1 MNIKTLLMMG
11 ILSMFGLGSCAN
23 AQKQNDAAAQ
33 ELHYTMNDSLPK
45 NCYQLTMSSNGC
57 NFRVLVNDVPVFGY
71 WESGGYTGSYPINNF
86 ILKSGTQRLK
96 VQLYPAFKHED
107 LGINSEEPLYLEIK
121 KQLDGQDLDD
131 DVAVLTNPIPKV
143 QKGIPYYEYECTFE
157 AEVPYEITELED
169 LADLTKEPDIEKQAV
184 AKYNEMKSLYEKGQY
199 NKFQE
204 QFKLR
209 DKRIEISHYFNE
221 EQNKQMVDDDMK
233 QMKED
238 FKKVA
243 PIENYNLK
251 FYGNNKLI
259 LLEDSVDFDYLFRLE
274 DKGNNTIWPIP
285 FYLGK
290 RKGSDKLE
298 IVF

>member
-1 MNIKTLLMMG
+1 MG
-11 ILSMFGLGSCAN
+11 LLSMFGLGSCAN
-23 AQKQNDAAAQ
+23 AQKQNDAATR

-45 NCYQLTMSSNGC
+45 NYYQLTMSSNGC

-71 WESGGYTGSYPINNF
+71 WETGAYTGSYPINHF
-86 ILKSGTQRLK
+86 ILKSGTQKLK
-96 VQLYPAFKHED
+96 VELYPVYQYED
-107 LGINSEEPLYLEIK
+107 LGINSEEPLYLEIEK
-121 KQLDGQDLDD
+121 RLDGQDLDD

-157 AEVPYEITELED
+157 AEVPYEITELDD
-169 LADLTKEPDIEKQAV
+169 LVDLTKEPDIEKQAV
-184 AKYNEMKSLYEKGQY
+184 AKYNEIKDLYEKKKYSAFYDEFSLKHQ
-199 NKFQE
+199 
-204 QFKLR
+204 
-209 DKRIEISHYFNE
+209 RIDITNYYTKEASRKEEEENINE
-221 EQNKQMVDDDMK
+221 MK
-233 QMKED
+233 KK

-243 PIENYNLK
+243 PIENYEIK

-259 LLEDSVDFDYLFRLE
+259 MLWSKEDCTYAFRL
-274 DKGNNTIWPIP
+274 DDGGDDMWALS